1 MGYDMP
7 KKRSKFIALISG
19 AALVAALTFGAA
31 GSVYACGDGS
41 CEPPPSENTKGN
53 NGYGQEKHGAAQDGE
68 NAGSDKG
75 GGDPA
80 NAATKQDGT
89 GLR

>member
-1 MGYDMP
+1 MC
-7 KKRSKFIALISG
+7 SKLATLFSATAL
-19 AALVAALTFGAA
+19 AVALSLGAA

-41 CEPPPSENTKGN
+41 CEPPAEKTRGN
-53 NGYGQEKHGAAQDGE
+53 NGYGQEKHGAEQDGE
-68 NAGSDKG
+68 NAGSDNG

>member
-1 MGYDMP
+1 MLNKLGA
-7 KKRSKFIALISG
+7 FIGGFAL
-19 AALVAALTFGAA
+19 AVALTFASA

-41 CEPPPSENTKGN
+41 CEPPPAEKTEGN

-68 NAGSDKG
+68 NAGSDNG